1 MNSAIHLKR
10 LRVSRAWFSAM
21 AVIIIA
27 SFAAPVAFAQTGNA
41 NEKLATWVKEALI
54 HDQRVDAREV
64 TVDAS
69 SGVITLS
76 GILPTIAA
84 KRFAVR
90 EAEKIEGV
98 IAVVDETRVGA
109 EKRDDVDIATDV
121 EHRLENNASIQS
133 KGLKVT
139 CLDGVVTLS
148 GEVSD
153 YAEELEAGLV
163 ASETRGVR
171 EVHNHLLTVFIG
183 TETDQQVAD
192 EVRATLAR
200 DVYLS
205 GLPLQ
210 VAVSRREVTVSGT
223 VGSAFEKSRI
233 TDEVK
238 QIAQVKAVANQ
249 VAVDPSLAFGTRRSE
264 PWPSDNDLEAAIVTD
279 LAHDA
284 RINAAEI
291 KISAE
296 YGMVRLDGS
305 VGTYR
310 EKRQAELDV
319 RDVVGVVSVANNL
332 TIDGPLCDD
341 ALLQTLITSELKSD
355 AMLHRFEIIPHS
367 TAGRVI
373 LQGHVDTAYEKTH
386 AADVVG
392 RVRGVIGIQNDLEV
406 TREEQFS
413 DEALD
418 VVIKRRWAQNR
429 QTKECGSEIKVEV
442 LNGVAVL
449 SGSVGTWSERNAA
462 ESVAYHTAGIWK
474 VENRLILEGVDY
486 PWEDWQK
493 AFDSDPDL
501 QYDFDPQYSPDHLFL
516 FYV

>member
-1 MNSAIHLKR
+1 MNSVIVLKR
-10 LRVSRAWFSAM
+10 LRMSRARLSLIALFI
-21 AVIIIA
+21 VA
-27 SFAAPVAFAQTGNA
+27 SFAASAAFAQIDNA
-41 NEKLATWVKEALI
+41 NEKLGAWVKEALV
-54 HDQRVDAREV
+54 HDQRVDAGEL
-64 TVDAS
+64 TVDAN

-90 EAEKIEGV
+90 EAEKIDGV

-109 EKRDDVDIATDV
+109 EKRDDVDIAADV
-121 EHRLENNASIQS
+121 KHRLENNASIQS

-163 ASETRGVR
+163 ASETRGVS

-183 TETDQQVAD
+183 AETDQQVAD
-192 EVRATLAR
+192 EVAATLAR

-210 VAVSRREVTVSGT
+210 VTVKRREVTISGK

-233 TDEVK
+233 ADEVH

-249 VAVDPSLAFGTRRSE
+249 VAVDPSLAQGTRRSE
-264 PWPSDNDLEAAIVTD
+264 PWPSDNDLEAAIASD

-284 RINAAEI
+284 RINAANIE
-291 KISAE
+291 ISAE

-305 VGTYR
+305 VRTYR

-341 ALLQTLITSELKSD
+341 ALLQTLITSELRSD
-355 AMLHRFEIIPHS
+355 AMLHRFEIIPRS
-367 TAGRVI
+367 TAGKVI

-392 RVRGVIGIQNDLEV
+392 HVRGVIGIQNDLEV
-406 TREEQFS
+406 TREKLLS

-418 VVIKRRWAQNR
+418 MVIKRRWSQNR
-429 QTKECGSEIKVEV
+429 QTKACGNEIKVEV

-449 SGSVGTWSERNAA
+449 SGSVDTWSERKAA

-474 VENRLILEGVDY
+474 VENRLIINGVDY
-486 PWEDWQK
+486 PWEDWQQD
-493 AFDSDPDL
+493 FDSD
-501 QYDFDPQYSPDHLFL
+501 FDPRYSPEHLFL